1 MADLKWIK
9 HDGGA
14 MPVPGDAMIFMRC
27 KDGYDNTGYSDGEA
41 AQIFEDGDNW
51 WSSPRDPDDL
61 IVEYAIAMDASE
73 PDPVT
78 KPAHYASGAIECI
91 DAIRS
96 ALTPEEFRGYCKGNM
111 LKYAWR
117 ERGKN
122 GDEDLRKAAVYAGF
136 ATEASDNG

>member
-14 MPVPGDAMIFMRC
+14 MPVPGDVEVAVRVESGRTSFVPQA
-27 KDGYDNTGYSDGEA
+27 SA
-41 AQIFEDGDNW
+41 AFYRNINNW
-51 WSSPRDPDDL
+51 WDGTGVEKIS
-61 IVEYAIAMDASE
+61 EYAIVSAN
-73 PDPVT
+73 DPVT

-96 ALTPEEFRGYCKGNM
+96 ALTPDEFRGYCKGNM